1 MLTIQNIFIIIIML
15 SIIGTC
21 CSYFFLKDFSLQ
33 ILFSILFLLLNI
45 LCAVLAGNL
54 ADENILNDFQLSFYL
69 SIVHL
74 VIFVSC
80 FFIQI
85 FYKKD

>member
-1 MLTIQNIFIIIIML
+1 M
-15 SIIGTC
+15 
-21 CSYFFLKDFSLQ
+21 
-33 ILFSILFLLLNI
+33 LLNI